1 MTKNEQNKEPDMAL
15 SQTEIFKA
23 QLFKVPRQPLNS
35 AYLLLAEALLPLIAR
50 YLQRQQ
56 IRFKVSAPLNLPL
69 NLPNDRQKRLI
80 FFGPDLEENKK
91 TLPRFVLSYLHE
103 LPLCRLFYR
112 LCSMTDT
119 NQKNAKESAGFL
131 VEYGFQHPLPAS
143 EVGNNLQ
150 AETLYLIFGDRQRPA
165 LIIDPAP
172 ALKNDCDLSKPVSGI
187 EKPPISFDSDETA
200 AQTLLLQVKLCLID
214 NPHAPAP
221 AQALYFASQKLKWL
235 ETLLQYLP
243 GPLLAGLRWA
253 GDREHGIL
261 LLPEDEAISLFPFAE
276 PLKKV
281 KNNLF
286 LPLGQSLRPKL
297 TDPQLDSTLVLVPE
311 KLTFLT
317 RNLRFDIA
325 KKDFRP
331 LDKMITASTA
341 VSTTLKFS
349 DPDVPFDFV
358 WQHRDLSEEDKQSAA
373 VPDKAA
379 DKADKKIDRPAP
391 LTISRRED
399 TSGQHPISP
408 SKQAKAPIETLKE
421 YALLLRRQNDFL
433 GAATC
438 FSLAEEPL
446 AAAECYR
453 LAALTL
459 E

>member
-1 MTKNEQNKEPDMAL
+1 MIKNAQNNELDMAL

-35 AYLLLAEALLPLIAR
+35 AYLLFAEALLPMIAR

-56 IRFKVSAPLNLPL
+56 IRFKVSAPLNRPKEG
-69 NLPNDRQKRLI
+69 QKRLI

-91 TLPRFVLSYLHE
+91 TLPRFVLSYLQE
-103 LPLCRLFYR
+103 LPHCRLFYR
-112 LCSMTDT
+112 LCSVTDT
-119 NQKNAKESAGFL
+119 NHKNPKESAGFL

-143 EVGNNLQ
+143 EISNNLQ
-150 AETLYLIFGDRQRPA
+150 AETLYITFGDRQRPA

-200 AQTLLLQVKLCLID
+200 AQTLRLQVKLCLID

-221 AQALYFASQKLKWL
+221 AQALYFASQELKWL
-235 ETLLQYLP
+235 ETLLQHLP

-261 LLPEDEAISLFPFAE
+261 LLPEDETTSLFPFAE

-286 LPLGQSLRPKL
+286 LPLGQSLRPQL
-297 TDPQLDSTLVLVPE
+297 TDPQLDNALALVPE

-317 RNLRFDIA
+317 QNLRFDIA

-331 LDKMITASTA
+331 LDKMITASIA
-341 VSTTLKFS
+341 LSTTLKFS

-358 WQHRDLSEEDKQSAA
+358 WQNRDLSKKDKQSVA
-373 VPDKAA
+373 VSDKNSDTPDKT
-379 DKADKKIDRPAP
+379 AP
-391 LTISRRED
+391 LTITRRED
-399 TSGQHPISP
+399 HNKQNRTSP
-408 SKQAKAPIETLKE
+408 SKQANAPTETLKK

-446 AAAECYR
+446 PAAECYR